1 MDPVLS
7 IYSEVVAEYKAD
19 MLRQLEVRLAARSD
33 AHALSSITNEFMA
46 EQIASLK
53 ALSLDLDIRLS
64 RLTSRSIPATLDN
77 AASAITMPVVYGPE
91 TTITMGSSIATYG
104 LYITEGWGSN
114 PFRWSGPTTAFGF
127 IAHLDRR
134 SVMHG
139 SMKIMTRI
147 SDHVV
152 IEEVRIDGGP
162 VPSAWHQDPM
172 GCDFIIPRRDG
183 LEPLLQPTLISF
195 KLNEV
200 LAPSVKDSASND
212 HRPLGIALQSISIGD
227 GLGPFTTS

>member
-7 IYSEVVAEYKAD
+7 IYYEVVAEYKAD
-19 MLRQLEVRLAARSD
+19 LLRQLEMRLAARSD
-33 AHALSSITNEFMA
+33 AHALSTITNEFIA

-64 RLTSRSIPATLDN
+64 RLNSRSIPAALDN
-77 AASAITMPVVYGPE
+77 AASAITMPVVYGPA

-104 LYITEGWGSN
+104 LYITENWGTN

-127 IAHLDRR
+127 IAHLNRDTD
-134 SVMHG
+134 MHG
-139 SMKIMTRI
+139 SVRILTRI
-147 SDHVV
+147 AESVL
-152 IEEVRIDGGP
+152 IQEVRIDGSP
-162 VPSAWHQDPM
+162 VPSAWHEHPM
-172 GCDFIIPRRDG
+172 RCDFVLPRRDG

-200 LAPSVKDSASND
+200 LPPSAKDPASTD
-212 HRPLGIALQSISIGD
+212 HRPLGIGLQSISLHH
-227 GLGPFTTS
+227 GLGPFATS